1 MKISKTKRLALDA
14 MLAAMFV
21 VLSLFSIRLPGMK
34 ITLDSLPILVGAALL
49 GPLDGL
55 AVGLIG
61 SFLNQMITYG
71 FTATTLLWIL
81 PAGLRGLLVGLYAK
95 RHGFSITLRQTV
107 FITVLSALL
116 VTALNTLLLYVDSW
130 VYSYSYAA
138 ALMTLAMRILAGILT
153 AVLFSFLLPPI
164 LSALR
169 RLFGEVSP
177 GSAEKED

>member
-21 VLSLFSIRLPGMK
+21 VLSLFSINLPGMK

-49 GPLDGL
+49 GPLDGF

-71 FTATTLLWIL
+71 FTATTLLWII

-95 RHGFSITLRQTV
+95 RHGFDMSLRQTV
-107 FITVLSALL
+107 FITVATALL
-116 VTALNTLLLYVDSW
+116 VTALNTLFMYVDSW

-138 ALMTLAMRILAGILT
+138 ALPTLALRIVAGVIT
-153 AVLFSFLLPPI
+153 AVLFSLILPAI
-164 LSALR
+164 LAALR
-169 RLFGEVSP
+169 RLFG
-177 GSAEKED
+177 GEKTAKDN

>member
-1 MKISKTKRLALDA
+1 MMIPKTKRLALDA

-34 ITLDSLPILVGAALL
+34 ITLDSLPVLVAAALL

-71 FTATTLLWIL
+71 FTATTLMWIL

-95 RHGFSITLRQTV
+95 RHDFDMTIPQTV
-107 FITVLSALL
+107 FITIVTALL
-116 VTALNTLLLYVDSW
+116 VTALNTLFMYVDSW
-130 VYSYSYAA
+130 IYSYSYAA
-138 ALMTLAMRILAGILT
+138 ALATLALRILAGILT
-153 AVLFSFLLPPI
+153 AVLFSLILPTI
-164 LSALR
+164 LTALR
-169 RLFGEVSP
+169 RLLGMEKTR
-177 GSAEKED
+177 KED

>member
-1 MKISKTKRLALDA
+1 MKISQTKRLAVDA

-21 VLSLFSIRLPGMK
+21 VLSLFSISLPGMK
-34 ITLDSLPILVGAALL
+34 ITLDSLPILVAAALL

-55 AVGLIG
+55 IVGLIG

-95 RHGFSITLRQTV
+95 RHNFDMTLRQTV
-107 FITVLSALL
+107 FITIVTALL
-116 VTALNTLLLYVDSW
+116 VTALNTFFMYVDSW

-138 ALMTLAMRILAGILT
+138 ALPTLALRILAGIIT
-153 AVLFSFLLPPI
+153 AVLFSLLLPAI
-164 LSALR
+164 LTALR
-169 RLFGEVSP
+169 RLFGE
-177 GSAEKED
+177 EKSSKSN

>member
-14 MLAAMFV
+14 MLAAMYV
-21 VLSLFSIRLPGMK
+21 VLSLFSINLPGMK
-34 ITLDSLPILVGAALL
+34 ITLDSLPVLVGAALL

-81 PAGLRGLLVGLYAK
+81 PAGIRGLLVGLYA
-95 RHGFSITLRQTV
+95 RRRGFDMTLKQTV
-107 FITVLSALL
+107 FITVATALL
-116 VTALNTLLLYVDSW
+116 VTALNTFFMYVDSW

-138 ALMTLAMRILAGILT
+138 ALATLALRILAGIIT
-153 AVLFSFLLPPI
+153 AVLFSLLLPAI
-164 LSALR
+164 LKSLR
-169 RLFGEVSP
+169 RILGGGKGASE
-177 GSAEKED
+177 ED

>member
-1 MKISKTKRLALDA
+1 MKISQTKRLAVDA

-21 VLSLFSIRLPGMK
+21 VLSLFSISLPGMK
-34 ITLDSLPILVGAALL
+34 ITLDSLPILVAAALL

-55 AVGLIG
+55 IVGLIG

-95 RHGFSITLRQTV
+95 RHHFDMTLRQTV
-107 FITVLSALL
+107 FITIVTALL
-116 VTALNTLLLYVDSW
+116 VTALNTFFMYVDSW

-138 ALMTLAMRILAGILT
+138 ALPTLALRILAGIIT
-153 AVLFSFLLPPI
+153 AVLFSLLLPAI
-164 LSALR
+164 LTALR
-169 RLFGEVSP
+169 RLFGE
-177 GSAEKED
+177 EKSSKGN

>member
-1 MKISKTKRLALDA
+1 MKISQTKRLAVDA

-21 VLSLFSIRLPGMK
+21 VLSLFSISLPGMK
-34 ITLDSLPILVGAALL
+34 ITLDSLPILVAAALL
-49 GPLDGL
+49 GPVDGL

-95 RHGFSITLRQTV
+95 RHNFDMTLRQTV
-107 FITVLSALL
+107 FITIVTALL
-116 VTALNTLLLYVDSW
+116 VTALNTFFMYVDSW

-138 ALMTLAMRILAGILT
+138 ALPTLALRILAGIIT
-153 AVLFSFLLPPI
+153 AVLFSLLLPAI
-164 LSALR
+164 LTALR
-169 RLFGEVSP
+169 RLFGE
-177 GSAEKED
+177 EKSSKGN

>member
-1 MKISKTKRLALDA
+1 MKISQTKRLAVDA

-21 VLSLFSIRLPGMK
+21 VLSLFSISLPGMK
-34 ITLDSLPILVGAALL
+34 ITLDSLPILVAAALL

-55 AVGLIG
+55 IVGLIG

-95 RHGFSITLRQTV
+95 RHNFDMTLRQTV
-107 FITVLSALL
+107 FITIVTALL
-116 VTALNTLLLYVDSW
+116 VTALNTFFMYVDSW

-138 ALMTLAMRILAGILT
+138 ALPTLVLRILAGIIT
-153 AVLFSFLLPPI
+153 AVLFSLLLPAI
-164 LSALR
+164 LTALR
-169 RLFGEVSP
+169 RLFGE
-177 GSAEKED
+177 EKSSKGN

>member
-34 ITLDSLPILVGAALL
+34 ITLDSLPVLVAAALL
-49 GPLDGL
+49 GPVDGL

-71 FTATTLLWIL
+71 FTATTLLWII
-81 PAGLRGLLVGLYAK
+81 PAGIRGLLVGLYAK
-95 RHGFSITLRQTV
+95 RHGFSMTLRQTV
-107 FITVLSALL
+107 FITISTALL
-116 VTALNTLLLYVDSW
+116 VTALNTFFMYVDSW

-138 ALMTLAMRILAGILT
+138 ALATLALRVLAGIIT
-153 AVLFSFLLPPI
+153 AVLFSLLLPA
-164 LSALR
+164 LLAALR
-169 RLFGEVSP
+169 RLLGD
-177 GSAEKED
+177 GKTHKGD

>member
-1 MKISKTKRLALDA
+1 MKITKTKRLALDA

-21 VLSLFSIRLPGMK
+21 VLSLFSINLPGMK
-34 ITLDSLPILVGAALL
+34 ITLDSLPILIGAALL

-71 FTATTLLWIL
+71 FSATTVLWIL

-95 RHGFSITLRQTV
+95 HHGFSMNTAQCV
-107 FITVLSALL
+107 FITVSTALL
-116 VTALNTLLLYVDSW
+116 VTALNTLFLYVDSW

-138 ALMTLAMRILAGILT
+138 ALATLALRVLAGIIT
-153 AVLFSFLLPPI
+153 AVLFSLLLPA
-164 LSALR
+164 LLAALR
-169 RLFGEVSP
+169 RLLGD
-177 GSAEKED
+177 GKTRKGD

>member
-21 VLSLFSIRLPGMK
+21 VLSLFSINLPGMK

-55 AVGLIG
+55 AVGLVG
-61 SFLNQMITYG
+61 SFLNQMLTYG

-81 PAGLRGLLVGLYAK
+81 PAGLRGLLVGLYAR
-95 RHGFSITLRQTV
+95 RHGFEMSLKQTV
-107 FITVLSALL
+107 FITIATALL
-116 VTALNTLLLYVDSW
+116 VTALNTLFMYVDSW

-138 ALMTLAMRILAGILT
+138 ALATLALRVLAGIIT
-153 AVLFSFLLPPI
+153 AVLFSLILPTI
-164 LSALR
+164 LTALR
-169 RLFGEVSP
+169 RLFGTNKSP
-177 GSAEKED
+177 KEED

>member
-95 RHGFSITLRQTV
+95 RHGFDMSLRQTV
-107 FITVLSALL
+107 FITVATALL
-116 VTALNTLLLYVDSW
+116 VTALNTLFMYVDSW

-138 ALMTLAMRILAGILT
+138 ALPTLALRIVTGVIT
-153 AVLFSFLLPPI
+153 AVLFSLILPAI
-164 LSALR
+164 LTALR
-169 RLFGEVSP
+169 RLFG
-177 GSAEKED
+177 GEKAAKDN

>member
-1 MKISKTKRLALDA
+1 MKLSKTKRLALDA

-71 FTATTLLWIL
+71 FTATTLLWII

-95 RHGFSITLRQTV
+95 RHDFSMTLRQTV
-107 FITVLSALL
+107 FITIATALL
-116 VTALNTLLLYVDSW
+116 VTALNTLFLYVDSW

-138 ALMTLAMRILAGILT
+138 ALPTLVLRIVAGIVT
-153 AVLFSFLLPPI
+153 AVLFSVILPPI
-164 LSALR
+164 LTALR
-169 RLFGEVSP
+169 RLFGGET
-177 GSAEKED
+177 ARKED

>member
-34 ITLDSLPILVGAALL
+34 ITLDSLPVLVAAALL
-49 GPLDGL
+49 GPVDGL

-71 FTATTLLWIL
+71 FTATTLLWII
-81 PAGLRGLLVGLYAK
+81 PAGIRGLLVGLYAK
-95 RHGFSITLRQTV
+95 RHGFSMTLRQTV
-107 FITVLSALL
+107 FITISTALL
-116 VTALNTLLLYVDSW
+116 VTALNTFFMYVDSW

-138 ALMTLAMRILAGILT
+138 ALATLALRVLAGIIT
-153 AVLFSFLLPPI
+153 AVLFSLLLPA
-164 LSALR
+164 LLAALR
-169 RLFGEVSP
+169 RLLGD
-177 GSAEKED
+177 GKTRKGD